1 MTKTTQTDLL
11 GAALYAGALGGA
23 GSWLGVR
30 LFILARLAAGLLL
43 EVLGGE
49 LGFVKSAIHYE
60 VQHGLYDHLDGK
72 TWLTVKRWA
81 LVAKAVSA
89 LCLVR

>member
-1 MTKTTQTDLL
+1 MAKGFTGTDLL

-43 EVLGGE
+43 EVLGGDTGDITLFDIAVE
-49 LGFVKSAIHYE
+49 CAGGDSP
-60 VQHGLYDHLDGK
+60 
-72 TWLTVKRWA
+72 
-81 LVAKAVSA
+81 LVFF
-89 LCLVR
+89 L